1 MLPLLIGAAAA
12 PMLGGVI
19 GNMASAGDRARA
31 QAAYDKAQAKIE
43 ALGNPPN
50 PEQIILDTFKQE
62 GALTPELEEAILL
75 DASKVSQIQEDQGL
89 KDAQRGALNTLLQRG
104 KVGLAPEDR
113 LALAQIQQET
123 QAQAE
128 GKRQQIIQSMQSRG
142 MGGAGAELA
151 AALVGSQGAADQAS
165 MSGRQMAAQAALT
178 KMGATG
184 QAAQLAGDLIIL
196 QGIKSFKITAVEPQV
211 NTADGSGYKTVT
223 GELPYEYEVMFDN
236 NGVNVWKALRKL
248 NSKDAYNCAFYDVE
262 GNKIFT
268 TNKAGTVFKGFQT
281 KMLFTGQYK
290 GKEGNN
296 PAEVKMNIQLADNGE
311 MERQVWISGET
322 LDFDAKSDLD
332 GINDLYLGTTST
344 VTNASLTWSFTN
356 TLADRSQYVAGIPL
370 TNWAIRKVTTAGIV
384 SYIIPSAVSENA
396 VTKTY
401 TLTHAALGTGATFS
415 VITATTPT
423 PTSIVSN
430 TIQNSTT
437 KLLYKGA
444 SAGVAIP

>member
-1 MLPLLIGAAAA
+1 MPLA
-12 PMLGGVI
+12 
-19 GNMASAGDRARA
+19 N
-31 QAAYDKAQAKIE
+31 
-43 ALGNPPN
+43 
-50 PEQIILDTFKQE
+50 QIIVVPSSKADLLGTGLEATAFDWDRVETI
-62 GALTPELEEAILL
+62 ELSARSYVYPTATDQTL
-75 DASKVSQIQEDQGL
+75 ASV
-89 KDAQRGALNTLLQRG
+89 
-104 KVGLAPEDR
+104 
-113 LALAQIQQET
+113 
-123 QAQAE
+123 
-128 GKRQQIIQSMQSRG
+128 
-142 MGGAGAELA
+142 
-151 AALVGSQGAADQAS
+151 
-165 MSGRQMAAQAALT
+165 
-178 KMGATG
+178 
-184 QAAQLAGDLIIL
+184 QAAQVSNDLIIL
-196 QGIKSFKITAVEPQV
+196 QGIKSFKITAVEPQI

-248 NSKDAYNCAFYDVE
+248 NSKDSYNCAFYDVE

-344 VTNASLTWSFTN
+344 VTAASTTWSFTT

-370 TNWAIRKVTTAGIV
+370 SNWAIKKVATSGGAVT
-384 SYIIPSAVSENA
+384 YIIPTVVSENA
-396 VTKTY
+396 VTKTV
-401 TLTHAALGTGATFS
+401 TLTHTAIGAGFTAS

-423 PTSIVSN
+423 TSSIASN
-430 TIQNSTT
+430 TIQLTAT

-444 SAGVAIP
+444 SAGVVL

>member
-1 MLPLLIGAAAA
+1 MPLA
-12 PMLGGVI
+12 
-19 GNMASAGDRARA
+19 N
-31 QAAYDKAQAKIE
+31 
-43 ALGNPPN
+43 
-50 PEQIILDTFKQE
+50 QIIVVPSSKADLLGTGLEATAFDWDRVETI
-62 GALTPELEEAILL
+62 ELSARSYVYPTATDQTL
-75 DASKVSQIQEDQGL
+75 ASV
-89 KDAQRGALNTLLQRG
+89 
-104 KVGLAPEDR
+104 
-113 LALAQIQQET
+113 
-123 QAQAE
+123 
-128 GKRQQIIQSMQSRG
+128 
-142 MGGAGAELA
+142 
-151 AALVGSQGAADQAS
+151 
-165 MSGRQMAAQAALT
+165 
-178 KMGATG
+178 
-184 QAAQLAGDLIIL
+184 QAAQVSNDLIIL
-196 QGIKSFKITAVEPQV
+196 QGIKSFKITAVEPQI

-248 NSKDAYNCAFYDVE
+248 NSKDSYNCAFYDVE

-344 VTNASLTWSFTN
+344 VTGASLTWSFTN

-370 TNWAIRKVTTAGIV
+370 ANWAIRKVTTAGV
-384 SYIIPSAVSENA
+384 VTYIIPSAVAENA

-401 TLTHAALGTGATFS
+401 TLTHTALGTGATFS

-423 PTSIVSN
+423 VSSIASN
-430 TIQNSTT
+430 TIQLTAT

-444 SAGVAIP
+444 SAGVVL